1 MHAMKVVMVCLV
13 AVCGSLSL
21 TGCGGSGGPA
31 TYTVSGTVTLDGAPV
46 PTGKIAFRDPE
57 GAVASAGGDIT
68 DGQFTIK
75 SQPGRK
81 QVEITA
87 HRETGEFDESNPGEK
102 IPLREQ
108 YIPARY
114 NSETTLEE
122 EVQAGSNQFT
132 FELTSE
138 ET

>member
-1 MHAMKVVMVCLV
+1 MWRVGRTGYLHGLRNGDSRWRACPHGQDCLPGPRR
-13 AVCGSLSL
+13 GS
-21 TGCGGSGGPA
+21 CQC
-31 TYTVSGTVTLDGAPV
+31 
-46 PTGKIAFRDPE
+46 R
-57 GAVASAGGDIT
+57 GDIT